1 MSYRHFPASLYET
14 MPWKNG
20 GGSTCEIFRY
30 PENQDAWQWRIS
42 VAEVASDGAFSLFPG
57 CQRSLTLLSGAG
69 MHLHF
74 EDRTLALMPPHASLY
89 FSGEETLSA
98 ELVDGATTDF
108 NVIWQSNTHQISVE
122 RRAMLGTL
130 WFVPE
135 ENVSWFLYFISGHG
149 IIKSDPNSP
158 EIQTGDSVWL
168 CPNNCQQ
175 RLVLEAFGEALWVK
189 ITAL

>member
-20 GGSTCEIFRY
+20 GGSTSEIFRY
-30 PENQDAWQWRIS
+30 PKNQDAWQWRIS

-69 MHLHF
+69 MQLHF
-74 EDRTLALMPPHASLY
+74 EDRTVALMPPHASLY
-89 FSGEETLSA
+89 FSGEQKISA

-108 NVIWQSNTHQISVE
+108 NVIWQSKTHQVTVE

-130 WFVPE
+130 WFIPE

-149 IIKSDPNSP
+149 TIKSEPNSP
-158 EIQTGDSVWL
+158 EIQTGDSIWL
-168 CPNNCQQ
+168 CPNKSEQ